1 MLKSASNDERLWFG
15 GFCHMQN
22 KSWQTR
28 KVHQLLKAQN
38 VPLIV
43 HHHTQK
49 RQPGAKTKH
58 DHERNNK
65 VNDDIR
71 LIRFPRLAVVLR
83 VTTLAFDMGEHGRPK
98 RASPPCVTDFGC
110 VALSAIGTGGVLWLW
125 LHGSPP
131 WDKKMANCCHILHQL
146 PIADDGKN
154 KIEIRIKVV

>member
-1 MLKSASNDERLWFG
+1 
-15 GFCHMQN
+15 
-22 KSWQTR
+22 
-28 KVHQLLKAQN
+28 LKAQN

-58 DHERNNK
+58 DHERNDK

-83 VTTLAFDMGEHGRPK
+83 VATLAFDMGEHGRPK
-98 RASPPCVTDFGC
+98 RASPPCVADFGC
-110 VALSAIGTGGVLWLW
+110 IALSAIGTGAYCDCDCMVLLREIRKWRIVVTFYISCL
-125 LHGSPP
+125 
-131 WDKKMANCCHILHQL
+131 L
-146 PIADDGKN
+146 PMMEKN